1 MGVKKSRFR
10 FLKVQSPISEKG
22 AREKIDHLNKSINE
36 TELSR
41 QNAITHWQQEAENIR
56 QNYRV
61 SVTPLFG
68 TLRLVR
74 FGFKGSDQFSL
85 KASVVA
91 RP

>member
-1 MGVKKSRFR
+1 M

-61 SVTPLFG
+61 SVTPLLALFVWFDLG
-68 TLRLVR
+68 
-74 FGFKGSDQFSL
+74 L
-85 KASVVA
+85 KAVINFH
-91 RP
+91 